1 MINLVDWPVLQ
12 REGIRP
18 WYLDCPA
25 CEGSYPEGAI
35 CECGYCDHAGV
46 IAGTCPRCQAELVP
60 SLADLVE
67 DLLDAA
73 DQVLTEM
80 AGGWEPPAARRLRR
94 IVTHLQGLAGV
105 RVVAPTAGQGRPPA
119 V

>member
-1 MINLVDWPVLQ
+1 MNHLIEWPVLQ
-12 REGIRP
+12 RDGIGP

-25 CEGSYPEGAI
+25 CEGSYPEGTV

-46 IAGTCPRCQAELVP
+46 IAGTCPRCGAELVP

-73 DQVLTEM
+73 DQVLTEI
-80 AGGWEPPAARRLRR
+80 AGGWEPPAMPRLRR

-105 RVVAPTAGQGRPPA
+105 RVVAHPTGQGSTPA
-119 V
+119 M